1 MGTETAQQIGTFH
14 FDRFLVAVPIHLT
27 ISLLVGL
34 LYGAMLPMLPRHPIV
49 LGGFVAPLLWSG
61 LIYGSLAFVNPVM
74 NQRIDW
80 GWFVGSQFAFG
91 IVAGII
97 VAMQGQIHTRQP
109 VPLTVRLGI
118 EATGLADE
126 SQGDP
131 R

>member
-1 MGTETAQQIGTFH
+1 
-14 FDRFLVAVPIHLT
+14 
-27 ISLLVGL
+27 
-34 LYGAMLPMLPRHPIV
+34 
-49 LGGFVAPLLWSG
+49 
-61 LIYGSLAFVNPVM
+61 M

-97 VAMQGQIHTRQP
+97 VAMQEQIHTRQP

-126 SQGDP
+126 SQGEP